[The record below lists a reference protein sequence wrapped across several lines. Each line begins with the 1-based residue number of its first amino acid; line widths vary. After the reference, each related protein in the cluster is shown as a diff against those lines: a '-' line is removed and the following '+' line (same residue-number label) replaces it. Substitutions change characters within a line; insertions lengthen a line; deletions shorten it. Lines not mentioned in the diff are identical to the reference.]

1 MRTPAACRTATANLL
16 MSVTLTLVVLALLAA
31 MLLAGY
37 AEWASRMRDALHDLR
52 RRPQLRRLTV
62 EEDAALASVRV
73 ITGRTHEAQVRTLS
87 GAITAGS
94 GFGDRLLHSAW
105 LDDVAVL
112 LPFDAWRH
120 LADDNQAEVVL
131 AGDCALVVRLNGFH
145 IVGAHARVNAEAAA
159 HDTACGKGTRRRR
172 RRIDRCNVLGTRLE
186 SDAEVALRRGPSP
199 YVTGLLIAVVAI
211 LIAVDSRNEGAGLF
225 LLILAMLATW
235 TAWPGRR
242 GPKQPQRVLLLDG
255 ILGTIILDPRYPPT
269 WMLGSDHRIEL
280 PPEWLTSGR
289 FHDGRRARLEIRAT
303 DGSVLGAGPGWS
315 LVQDR
320 LRFPQSQLLR
330 HLVWLVLIL
339 GLLAIAA
346 VFDAVPRHSN
356 LGIPFVPATAPW
368 WFVTA
373 AMLLGQLLR
382 VVMRTRQVLRRDT
395 ARDAELAA
403 RPPPRS
409 R

>member
-1 MRTPAACRTATANLL
+1 MSATLA
-16 MSVTLTLVVLALLAA
+16 LVLLALLAA

-37 AEWASRMRDALHDLR
+37 TEWASRMRDALHDLR
-52 RRPQLRRLTV
+52 RRPQIRRLTA

-73 ITGRTHEAQVRTLS
+73 ITGRTHETQVRTLS

-120 LADDNQAEVVL
+120 LSDDNQAEVVL

-145 IVGAHARVNAEAAA
+145 IVGARERVDAEAAV
-159 HDTACGKGTRRRR
+159 HDAACGKRTRRKRR
-172 RRIDRCNVLGTRLE
+172 RVDRCDVLATRLE
-186 SDAEVALRRGPSP
+186 SNAEVALRRGPRL
-199 YVTGLLIAVVAI
+199 YGTGLLIAMVAT
-211 LIAVDSRNEGAGLF
+211 LIAVDSSSEGAGLF
-225 LLILAMLATW
+225 LPILSALATW

-255 ILGTIILDPRYPPT
+255 ILSTIILDPRYPPG

-280 PPEWLTSGR
+280 PAEWLTSGR
-289 FHDGRRARLEIRAT
+289 FHDGRRAMLEVRAT
-303 DGSVLGAGPGWS
+303 DGAVLGAGPGWS

-320 LRFPQSQLLR
+320 LRFPNSQLLR

-339 GLLAIAA
+339 SLFSFAV
-346 VFDAVPRHSN
+346 VFDGVPRHSSV
-356 LGIPFVPATAPW
+356 LAPALW
-368 WFVTA
+368 WSVTPT
-373 AMLLGQLLR
+373 MLLWQLLR
-382 VVMRTRQVLRRDT
+382 VVIRTRLVLRRDM
-395 ARDAELAA
+395 ARDADLAA